1 MRRAIVM
8 AAALAVIPIAPA
20 ATAGSVGAQQCT
32 QRLNY
37 RTARYKAVATRAH
50 VPVAR
55 RLGRGALIGCTITRA
70 TAREGGVRRVSVYAV
85 RGVRP
90 EVAVAL
96 RPERPALFLSSAT
109 PTAAERRA
117 LDRIRGR

>member
-8 AAALAVIPIAPA
+8 AAALAVIPIVPA

-37 RTARYKAVATRAH
+37 RTARYKAVATRTH

-85 RGVRP
+85 RGR
-90 EVAVAL
+90 AADA
-96 RPERPALFLSSAT
+96 RPAARALAASSASAGRT
-109 PTAAERRA
+109 
-117 LDRIRGR
+117 RGA